1 MRVFLSAILVLGASV
16 AAAQDAPLKG
26 VGEIAVVVKELQD
39 STRSCGLDQA
49 ELRDAAVRPLT
60 GSKIKLATE
69 RSTDPMAY
77 FIEVG
82 ALQPTSSLCTGSIGI
97 SLWDRQPVTAH
108 GTTQQRRVVY
118 WSVNYDVAAS
128 RDNFAQLVKDKIGEA
143 TQSFVAHWSQ
153 DQK

>member
-1 MRVFLSAILVLGASV
+1 MRFFVVTIVVLGACA
-16 AAAQDAPLKG
+16 AAAQEAPLKG
-26 VGEIAVVVKELQD
+26 AGEIAVVVKDLQD
-39 STRSCGLDQA
+39 SAKSCGLDQA
-49 ELRDAAVRPLT
+49 ELRDAAVRPLS
-60 GSKIKLATE
+60 GSKIKLANE

-97 SLWDRQPVTAH
+97 SLWDRQSVTAH
-108 GTTQQRRVVY
+108 GTTQQRRIVY

-128 RDNFAQLVKDKIGEA
+128 SDNFAQLVKDKIGEA
-143 TQSFVAHWSQ
+143 TQRFIAQWSL